1 MFSFGVFCDNLSEMA
16 LNAINSVSML
26 VVFSFDSQMA
36 LDDAVGS
43 GYWVSIVVR
52 GNTIQNICPTI
63 FGHVCFI
70 RITIYELNL
79 SLSNMC
85 ML

>member
-1 MFSFGVFCDNLSEMA
+1 
-16 LNAINSVSML
+16 ML

-52 GNTIQNICPTI
+52 QNICPTI
-63 FGHVCFI
+63 IGHVCFI